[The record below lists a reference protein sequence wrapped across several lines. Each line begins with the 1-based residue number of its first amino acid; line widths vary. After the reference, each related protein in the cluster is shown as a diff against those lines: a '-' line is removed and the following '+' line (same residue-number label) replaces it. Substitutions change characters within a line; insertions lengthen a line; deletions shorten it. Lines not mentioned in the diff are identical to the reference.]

1 MLHPCICFHRGQHCF
16 PLLLEIKTTFRVVLQ
31 TYFSFDHRIDFYV
44 VSLYGLVRNQ
54 EKVSQA
60 YEMSVSKKLLH
71 TKWTTLHFVVGNE
84 QCFPLLLVTHNVFW
98 NCFSNIFQFQP
109 YDQFLWSQSLHGIV
123 GNQDKVS

>member
-1 MLHPCICFHRGQHCF
+1 MLHPCICFHRGQHYF

-60 YEMSVSKKLLH
+60 YEMSVSKQLLH
-71 TKWTTLHFVVGNE
+71 TK
-84 QCFPLLLVTHNVFW
+84 
-98 NCFSNIFQFQP
+98 
-109 YDQFLWSQSLHGIV
+109 
-123 GNQDKVS
+123 